1 MDYLL
6 FEASV
11 IWCFNSKKQKMKTS
25 PILIIACS
33 LLFFACN
40 KVGINST
47 NDNNTLPFI
56 EFTIK
61 GKTTK
66 VDCEKIVLGAST
78 NSEVSAGGGTSASTG
93 FFFNFSFPSKSSK
106 VDSLSPGYFPLRD
119 NGNSYYQLEDI
130 FQFNFR
136 FPSTPTKE
144 NYYISLGAP
153 IPTSNPG
160 ADEPRNEI
168 TKITKG
174 ALENNRQTYIVEG
187 RYVARVELIQDGS
200 IEIVK
205 GSYRFKL
212 HTLPE

>member
-1 MDYLL
+1 LKHLL
-6 FEASV
+6 FGVS
-11 IWCFNSKKQKMKTS
+11 IQKKQKMKIS
-25 PILIIACS
+25 PILITACS

-47 NDNNTLPFI
+47 NDNNTLPYI

-61 GKTTK
+61 GKTTR
-66 VDCEKIVLGAST
+66 VDCDKIVLEAST
-78 NSEVSAGGGTSASTG
+78 NSEVSSGGGTSASTG
-93 FFFNFSFPSKSSK
+93 FVFNFSFPSKSSK
-106 VDSLSPGYFPLRD
+106 VESLSPGY
-119 NGNSYYQLEDI
+119 
-130 FQFNFR
+130 FR

-144 NYYISLGAP
+144 DYYISLGAP
-153 IPTSNPG
+153 IPGSNPG
-160 ADEPRNEI
+160 VDEPRNEI

-187 RYVARVELIQDGS
+187 RYVARVELIQDRS

>member
-1 MDYLL
+1 MKLL
-6 FEASV
+6 HFLFV
-11 IWCFNSKKQKMKTS
+11 
-25 PILIIACS
+25 ACS
-33 LLFFACN
+33 FMLFSCN
-40 KVGINST
+40 KVDINGA
-47 NDNNTLPFI
+47 DGNTLPYI

-61 GKTTK
+61 GNTTR
-66 VDCEKIVLGAST
+66 VDCDKIVLEAST
-78 NSEVSAGGGTSASTG
+78 NSEVSSDGGTSASTG
-93 FFFNFSFPSKSSK
+93 FVFNFSFPSKSSK
-106 VDSLSPGYFPLRD
+106 VESLSPGYFPLRD
-119 NGNSYYQLEDI
+119 HGNGYFEPDDI

-144 NYYISLGAP
+144 DYYISMRAP
-153 IPTSNPG
+153 IPGSNPG

-187 RYVARVELIQDGS
+187 RYVVRVELIQDGS